1 MHLRMSI
8 HLAPTVAEA
17 IVAQEWHCGGCGHA
31 CAHEKTTTILPLQ
44 GLENQFLTV
53 ALLSACSVLHVIP
66 AIPIATCQ
74 AAWP

>member
-31 CAHEKTTTILPLQ
+31 CAHEKKQ
-44 GLENQFLTV
+44 QFCHSKDLKTNF
-53 ALLSACSVLHVIP
+53 LLSPYFLLVQFCMSYQLY
-66 AIPIATCQ
+66 Q
-74 AAWP
+74 